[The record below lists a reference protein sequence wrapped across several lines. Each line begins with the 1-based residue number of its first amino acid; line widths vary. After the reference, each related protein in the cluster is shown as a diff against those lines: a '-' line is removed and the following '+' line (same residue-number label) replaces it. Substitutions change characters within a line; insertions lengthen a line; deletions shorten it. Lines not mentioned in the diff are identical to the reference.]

1 MRKRAF
7 STSTNANKSARMVGG
22 RVLSYRPSAP
32 VAGSYRSRISS
43 AAVQAARSA
52 LELKGVD
59 TTLTLNPI
67 ISTTTTNAS
76 SFLLNAIA
84 PGSGSFNR
92 IGRKAHLKSLRLK
105 GSIVFT
111 AVASATG
118 VNFGNWVRM
127 VIVWDKQP
135 NSGTIPTWD
144 SIFGVTDQAGVETS
158 TILSPLKY
166 DNMNRFQIL
175 KEKLIDYDVQA
186 ASPVSTG
193 STSELVL
200 FDEYIPLGNRET
212 LYSGQSATCT
222 TADISSGALYV
233 YFRAYT
239 NTPGANVAQVDATSI
254 ARLRYVD

>member
-1 MRKRAF
+1 MLYGSGAAKVFRYP
-7 STSTNANKSARMVGG
+7 G
-22 RVLSYRPSAP
+22 RVS
-32 VAGSYRSRISS
+32 V
-43 AAVQAARSA
+43 AAVARA
-52 LELKGVD
+52 RLQPEVKGVD

-105 GSIVFT
+105 GAITFT

-127 VIVWDKQP
+127 VVVWDQQP
-135 NSGTIPTWD
+135 NSGSIPTWD
-144 SIFGVTDQAGVETS
+144 TIFGVTDQAGTETS
-158 TILSPLKY
+158 TILAPLKY

-175 KEKLIDYDVQA
+175 KDRTIDYDVQA
-186 ASPVSTG
+186 AAPVSTG

-200 FDEYIPLGNRET
+200 FDEYLTLGNRET

-239 NTPGANVAQVDATSI
+239 NTAGVNVAQVDGTSI
-254 ARLRYVD
+254 ARLRYCD